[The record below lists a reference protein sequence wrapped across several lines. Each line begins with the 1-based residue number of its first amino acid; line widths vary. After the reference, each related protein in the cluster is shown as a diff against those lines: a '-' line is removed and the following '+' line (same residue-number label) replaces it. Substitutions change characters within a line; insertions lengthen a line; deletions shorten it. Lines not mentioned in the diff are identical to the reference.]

1 MIPSFGDIIGRVK
14 RSKISFGMLEIRDI
28 AISVAV
34 LTIAFTVILEKN
46 HVFSNNVVVNTAY
59 WTLAAFVFVTTSFV
73 MHEMGHKFVAQY
85 FGVWAEFRMYPA
97 GLLLCFLSS
106 LLGFLFAAPGA
117 VYIRGYIDNEMNGKI
132 SAAGPA
138 VNIALGLVSILVA
151 FVFRCYTVGAV
162 FLLLSYL
169 NGFLALF
176 NMIPVMPLDGSKIL
190 KWDFSVYIGMVGSA
204 ILIIVLCYTL

>member
-1 MIPSFGDIIGRVK
+1 MSQNFEDIINSVK
-14 RSKISFGMLEIRDI
+14 RNKVSFGMLEIRDI
-28 AISVAV
+28 VISVVV

-46 HVFSNNVVVNTAY
+46 HVFSNNVIVNTTC

-73 MHEMGHKFVAQY
+73 MHEMGHKFTAQY
-85 FGVWAEFRMYPA
+85 FGAWAEFRMYPV
-97 GLLLCFLSS
+97 GLLLCFLTS
-106 LLGFLFAAPGA
+106 LFGFLFAAPGA
-117 VYIRGYIDNEMNGKI
+117 VYIKGYVDNEMNGKI

-138 VNIALGLVSILVA
+138 VNIVLGLIFILIA
-151 FVFRCYTVGAV
+151 FVFRYCTVGAV
-162 FLLLSYL
+162 FLLLSYI

-176 NMIPVMPLDGSKIL
+176 NMIPIMPLDGSKIL